1 MVYGYNIQ
9 NSQLWIASKS
19 SRRAQSENLFPL
31 SIDENAL
38 QADHNLYQATTNFK
52 ISNAAHWLQELNNCL
67 DLTRS
72 KCNDWQHY

>member
-9 NSQLWIASKS
+9 NSQLLIASKS

-38 QADHNLYQATTNFK
+38 
-52 ISNAAHWLQELNNCL
+52 
-67 DLTRS
+67 
-72 KCNDWQHY
+72 